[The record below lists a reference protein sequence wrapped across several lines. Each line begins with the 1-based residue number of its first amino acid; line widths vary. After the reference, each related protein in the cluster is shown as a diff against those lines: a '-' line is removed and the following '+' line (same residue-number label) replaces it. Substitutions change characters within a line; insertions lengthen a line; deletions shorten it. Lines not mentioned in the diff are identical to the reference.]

1 MTGILV
7 YVQDAEASDRSRMQ
21 WWDVYVQ
28 IPEGVA
34 DAVSAYLQH
43 LGSGGVVIY
52 ETTILSSAQG
62 PLLCPGPQASGWT
75 VLYGAWPADALLV
88 TRLCALQQFLNT
100 CLYDTAPALW
110 KLSCQPLREHDYLT
124 QWQRFFQPFSLEERL
139 LILPPWENTPVP
151 PTMASLILDPGQAF
165 GTGLHPTTRLC
176 LTLLIQRLLRPQQ
189 GGLLDIGCGSGILS
203 LAALKLGLDIAVG
216 VDIDAQAIVVAE
228 HNAILNALQS
238 RVQFLQ
244 GSVDTVAG
252 QFAVIT
258 ANIYLGPLVDMM
270 PSMVQRLAPHGCVIL
285 AGLLTHQ
292 EAALQAAMHTA
303 GLEVERR
310 LVEAGWIALQGRHAS
325 ATGKRGG
332 QV

>member
-1 MTGILV
+1 MGIPADI
-7 YVQDAEASDRSRMQ
+7 QDAKASDRSRMQ

-28 IPEGVA
+28 VPEGVA
-34 DAVSAYLQH
+34 DAVSVYLQH
-43 LGSGGVVIY
+43 LGSEGVVIY
-52 ETTILSSAQG
+52 ETTVLSPSQESC
-62 PLLCPGPQASGWT
+62 LCPGPQASGWT

-88 TRLCALQQFLNT
+88 PRLCALQQFLNT
-100 CLYDTAPALW
+100 FPDDAAPAPW
-110 KLSCQPLREHDYLT
+110 KLYCQPLRAHDYLT
-124 QWQRFFQPFSLEERL
+124 QWQRFFRPLALEERL
-139 LILPPWENTPVP
+139 LIRPPWENTPVP

-176 LTLLIQRLLRPQQ
+176 LILLIQRLLRQQ
-189 GGLLDIGCGSGILS
+189 RGGLLDIGCGSGILS
-203 LAALKLGLDIAVG
+203 LAALKLGLDTAVG
-216 VDIDAQAIVVAE
+216 LDIDAQAIQVAA
-228 HNAILNALQS
+228 HNAALNALQD

-244 GSVDTVAG
+244 GSVETVTG

-270 PSMVQRLAPHGCVIL
+270 PLLVQRLAPQGCMIL
-285 AGLLTHQ
+285 AGILTHQ

-310 LVEAGWIALQGRHAS
+310 REAEGWVALQGRHGR
-325 ATGKRGG
+325 ATGKHGV